1 MAISMKEVENVALL
15 ARLKLS
21 DQEKR
26 LFSEQLSKILEYV
39 DKLKELDIA
48 DVAPT
53 THVVPLE
60 NVFREDRVKR
70 CLNPE
75 EALANAPDRQEDF
88 FRVPRAFG

>member
-1 MAISMKEVENVALL
+1 MAITMKEVEHVALL

-21 DQEKR
+21 AQEKR
-26 LFSEQLSKILEYV
+26 FFSRQLSRILEYAG
-39 DKLKELDIA
+39 KLEELDVT

-60 NVFREDRVKR
+60 NVFRDDRVGSS
-70 CLNPE
+70 LDPE
-75 EALANAPDRQEDF
+75 EALANAPDREGHF